1 MKKEEILTTRTGCE
15 ALPEDFRARITPSVG
30 SAGPGRAGFLHP
42 SVSPRVCA
50 VPVPRRMP
58 VGGTCKLLGGKAA
71 AFTFASPSGTFIFTH
86 SVPRTQPG
94 HVRVL

>member
-15 ALPEDFRARITPSVG
+15 ALPEDFRARITPTVG

-50 VPVPRRMP
+50 VPGPRRMP
-58 VGGTCKLLGGKAA
+58 GGGTCKLLGGKAA